1 MEGVLD
7 IYRDYRDLHQE
18 EIFQQIYGNG
28 WLRSLFPPVQDE
40 PKPAAA
46 GQEHPDHDRRLA
58 AMERGGVAEG
68 LIRIY
73 MAAAATNQGIKRKHF
88 EVAREIAA
96 THRVLSKLSLSRF
109 KKIMR
114 EQSAILQ
121 ADEEKALQTLATLI
135 KNKDDRMEAL
145 SIARRLFLADGV
157 YNDEEK
163 ELLENIRKGLR
174 LEAV

>member
-1 MEGVLD
+1 MLFRS
-7 IYRDYRDLHQE
+7 IYRDYRDLNQE
-18 EIFQQIYGNG
+18 ENFQQIYGSE
-28 WLRSLFPPVQDE
+28 WLRRLFPPVQDE
-40 PKPAAA
+40 LKPEAAA
-46 GQEHPDHDRRLA
+46 QEHPDHDRRLA

-88 EVAREIAA
+88 EVAGEIAA
-96 THRVLSKLSLSRF
+96 THRVLSKLSTSQF
-109 KKIMR
+109 KKIMH
-114 EQSAILQ
+114 EQTAILQ
-121 ADEEKALQTLATLI
+121 ADEDRALQSLSTLI

-145 SIARRLFLADGV
+145 SIARRLFLVDGV

-163 ELLENIRKGLR
+163 ILLEKIRKGLG

>member
-1 MEGVLD
+1 
-7 IYRDYRDLHQE
+7 
-18 EIFQQIYGNG
+18 
-28 WLRSLFPPVQDE
+28 
-40 PKPAAA
+40 
-46 GQEHPDHDRRLA
+46 
-58 AMERGGVAEG
+58 
-68 LIRIY
+68 
-73 MAAAATNQGIKRKHF
+73 
-88 EVAREIAA
+88 
-96 THRVLSKLSLSRF
+96 LSKLSLSRF

-163 ELLENIRKGLR
+163 ALLEKIRKGLG